1 MTSWQIVLSGPNKTQ
16 RGVVLSSHPT
26 ALSRRVF
33 YSLTMRSEQTGGD
46 LSAKSPQLLAGAA
59 AAVRHQSLG
68 SISRAGLA
76 SVAICLHREVLT
88 FKEQRAALLF
98 YFANQNQPGVSE
110 VSAIPAE
117 SCLVMPGVYACETEC
132 RGGSL

>member
-1 MTSWQIVLSGPNKTQ
+1 MFT
-16 RGVVLSSHPT
+16 
-26 ALSRRVF
+26 
-33 YSLTMRSEQTGGD
+33 
-46 LSAKSPQLLAGAA
+46 
-59 AAVRHQSLG
+59 
-68 SISRAGLA
+68 
-76 SVAICLHREVLT
+76 
-88 FKEQRAALLF
+88 EQRAALLF